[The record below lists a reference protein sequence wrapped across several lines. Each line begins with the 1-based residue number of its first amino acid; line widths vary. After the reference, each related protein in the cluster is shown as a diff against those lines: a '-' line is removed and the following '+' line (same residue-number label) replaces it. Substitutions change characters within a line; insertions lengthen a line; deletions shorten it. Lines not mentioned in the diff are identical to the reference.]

1 MSVFVFDSKEI
12 GRLTTTLFTYK
23 NKIFTHSELRDMKKD
38 AEMLKKNVDDYEKSN
53 VIWFVNR
60 LYFYNQVAYYRNYCL
75 SDSEPISIDNITN
88 EDLQVQ
94 LPLGKKALL
103 SKLTELRYNMKDN
116 NGYTFAPDIDIS
128 RLNRLIEYLALQ
140 IALYDD

>member
-1 MSVFVFDSKEI
+1 MSVFVFNSNDI
-12 GRLTTTLFTYK
+12 GRIATTLFTYK
-23 NKIFTHSELRDMKKD
+23 KKIFTHSELSDMKKD
-38 AEMLKKNVDDYEKSN
+38 AEILKKNVEDYEKSN

-60 LYFYNQVAYYRNYCL
+60 LYFSNQVAYYRNYCL
-75 SDSEPISIDNITN
+75 SDSEQMTINNITN

-94 LPLGKKALL
+94 LLLGKKALL
-103 SKLTELRYNMKDN
+103 SKLTELRYNMKDD
-116 NGYTFAPDIDIS
+116 NGYAFVPENDLS